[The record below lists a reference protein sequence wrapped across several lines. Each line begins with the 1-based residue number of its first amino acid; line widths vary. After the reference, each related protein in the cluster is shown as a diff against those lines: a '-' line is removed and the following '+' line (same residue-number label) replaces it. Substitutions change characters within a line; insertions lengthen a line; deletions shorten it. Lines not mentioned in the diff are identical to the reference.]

1 MQCVA
6 NATGEILSEIEP
18 LYMLRA
24 WLQGPTTSIEVAGG
38 VTNEV
43 YGHGF
48 PQALASLESDGV
60 TLKRRGCMALFV
72 VLLVRFVC

>member
-1 MQCVA
+1 MSGMQCVA

-48 PQALASLESDGV
+48 PQALFS
-60 TLKRRGCMALFV
+60 
-72 VLLVRFVC
+72 

>member
-1 MQCVA
+1 MVLFIRCSACMNIFCIKMSGMQCVA

-48 PQALASLESDGV
+48 PQALFS
-60 TLKRRGCMALFV
+60 
-72 VLLVRFVC
+72 

>member
-6 NATGEILSEIEP
+6 NATGEILSEIEL

-48 PQALASLESDGV
+48 PQALFS
-60 TLKRRGCMALFV
+60 
-72 VLLVRFVC
+72 